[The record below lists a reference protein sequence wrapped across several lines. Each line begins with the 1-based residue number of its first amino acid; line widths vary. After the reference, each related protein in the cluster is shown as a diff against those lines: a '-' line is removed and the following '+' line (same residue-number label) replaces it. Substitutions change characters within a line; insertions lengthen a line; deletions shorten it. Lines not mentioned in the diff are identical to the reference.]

1 MLAAP
6 SSTQFRDAFAA
17 TLRESSGVSLGAQK
31 EMSVIGE
38 HRKQSQQRA
47 QQQEQRSAASSYYI
61 SGLSEQQGQGS
72 GNIGAHTGRTSA
84 YGGRDYE
91 YSASL
96 AQSARSCTKAP

>member
-1 MLAAP
+1 
-6 SSTQFRDAFAA
+6 
-17 TLRESSGVSLGAQK
+17 VSLGAQK

-47 QQQEQRSAASSYYI
+47 QQQEQRSAASHYI
-61 SGLSEQQGQGS
+61 SSHTEQQGS
-72 GNIGAHTGRTSA
+72 GAIGAHTGRTSA